1 MNPTQTKKARSPG
14 AVLFSRK
21 GLAVAVT
28 IALHGGL
35 TSPGAS
41 AQTDDTQS
49 QGKYK
54 LETIEVT
61 ARKVTENLQEVPISV
76 TSFNGDA
83 LERRQISG
91 TDDIGKITPNLQF

>member
-14 AVLFSRK
+14 AALFSRK

-28 IALHGGL
+28 IALQVGL

-54 LETIEVT
+54 LDTIEVT
-61 ARKVTENLQEVPISV
+61 ARKVT
-76 TSFNGDA
+76 
-83 LERRQISG
+83 
-91 TDDIGKITPNLQF
+91 